1 MKLATTLL
9 FFLFSLTTIPQN
21 FNSDADAFLK
31 ATVKDGLVN
40 YKDVKKKPGA
50 LNALLKHLAN
60 ATQYKGETEKAF
72 LINAYNVFV
81 IKGVVDHYP
90 VEGPLK
96 IDGFFD
102 KKTFNFR
109 GKQVT
114 LNDVE
119 KGILYKQFPDERLH
133 FALVCAAIGCPKLA
147 SYAYSADNLDAELDE
162 QTKAVINDPTF
173 IRLDGPNAKLSEI
186 FDWYA
191 ADFGKKEEVV
201 PFIQKHL
208 LKKIKLNPKYSFYEY
223 DWSLNELK

>member
-1 MKLATTLL
+1 MKLVTILL
-9 FFLFSLTTIPQN
+9 FFLLSLSIIAQN
-21 FNSDADAFLK
+21 FTADVEDLLIK
-31 ATVKDGLVN
+31 RTSNGLVDYKTVKAN
-40 YKDVKKKPGA
+40 PEQ
-50 LNALLKHLAN
+50 LNAILKQIAN
-60 ATQYKGETEKAF
+60 APQYKSETEKAF

-102 KKTFNFR
+102 KKTFKFR

-119 KGILYKQFPDERLH
+119 KGMLYKAFPDARLH

-147 SYAYSADNLDAELDE
+147 SYAYSADKLEAELDE

-191 ADFGKKEEVV
+191 ADFGGKEEVI